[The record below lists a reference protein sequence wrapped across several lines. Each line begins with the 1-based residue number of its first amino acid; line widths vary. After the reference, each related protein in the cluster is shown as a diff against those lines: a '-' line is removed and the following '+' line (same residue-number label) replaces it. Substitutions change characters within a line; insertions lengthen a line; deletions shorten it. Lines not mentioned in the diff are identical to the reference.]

1 MFASSSPASLSS
13 QGEKAKA
20 GAGTGAGAGAGTGAG
35 GAGAGAGNNDSD
47 VLREA
52 CGIFGIIGSDDA
64 AEQTALGLHAL
75 QHRGQD
81 GCGIVSYDGRYFHAE
96 RALGLVGDSLAKREK
111 IERLPGLLALGHNRY
126 ATSGFTKD
134 EKDVQPMFA
143 ELDIGGVALAHNG
156 NFTNGLSLRKKLVGE
171 GSIFQSHSDSEV
183 LIHLLARARGSL
195 TERLLSVLGE
205 LRGGFSIGL
214 LAKDMLIGLRDPHG
228 LRPLLLG
235 STRDGGVIVASE
247 SCALDIIDAEYR
259 REIAPGEVVV
269 VSRRRARGLVEARSF
284 FGDKRGL
291 AKKED
296 KKENKDEQG
305 KERIKLFCASKRF
318 AAPVAR
324 RSCVFEHIYFSRPD
338 SLVASSPPNGADR
351 GHGNSHGRGNG
362 KEKEQVSKEVPN
374 RSIYQVRKRLG
385 AVLAEEAAGSLPA
398 CDSVVPIPDSGVAAA
413 LGFAEGMGLPIDF
426 AIIRNH
432 YVGRTFIEP
441 QQEIRH
447 FGVRLKHNADRALL
461 RGKRVVLIDDSL
473 VRGTTSRKIIALVR
487 QAGALEV
494 HMRIASP
501 PITHPCHYGVDTPER
516 DELLASRLSVR
527 QMAKRIGCDS
537 LEFLS
542 AAGLYRALEGC
553 EGGGTDGEG
562 WCSACFTGEYPVEL
576 IDEEFGKAAYGQLS
590 LLSRE

>member
-1 MFASSSPASLSS
+1 MTFASKPPVSSREGSRRTTALPR
-13 QGEKAKA
+13 
-20 GAGTGAGAGAGTGAG
+20 TGDG
-35 GAGAGAGNNDSD
+35 D

-81 GCGIVSYDGRYFHAE
+81 GCGIVSYDGRYFRAE

-111 IERLPGLLALGHNRY
+111 MERLSGALALGHNRY
-126 ATSGFTKD
+126 ATSGCTRD

-205 LRGGFSIGL
+205 LRGGFAIGL
-214 LAKDMLIGLRDPHG
+214 LAHDLLIGLRDPHG

-235 STRDGGVIVASE
+235 STRDGAVIVTSE

-259 REIAPGEVVV
+259 REIAPGEMVV
-269 VSRRRARGLVEARSF
+269 VSRRRARGLTEARLF
-284 FGDKRGL
+284 FGDRRVQ
-291 AKKED
+291 AKKD
-296 KKENKDEQG
+296 NKKEGEKEEGSEQG
-305 KERIKLFCASKRF
+305 KERKSLFCASERF

-338 SLVASSPPNGADR
+338 SLVSSMSNDADSSKEKSK
-351 GHGNSHGRGNG
+351 GNSNSKVIG
-362 KEKEQVSKEVPN
+362 KEGAPKVFR

-385 AVLAEEAAGSLPA
+385 AVLAEEASGSLPA

-413 LGFAEGMGLPIDF
+413 LGFAEVVGLPIDF

-461 RGKRVVLIDDSL
+461 QGKRVILIDDSL

-487 QAGALEV
+487 QAGAREV

-527 QMAKRIGCDS
+527 QMGKRIGCDS

-542 AAGLYRALEGC
+542 AGGLYRALEGC
-553 EGGGTDGEG
+553 EGGGANGEG
-562 WCSACFTGEYPVEL
+562 WCSACFTGEYPVDL
-576 IDEEFGKAAYGQLS
+576 IDEQFGKAAYGQLS

>member
-1 MFASSSPASLSS
+1 MILAASSAVSACSR
-13 QGEKAKA
+13 
-20 GAGTGAGAGAGTGAG
+20 GAEDG
-35 GAGAGAGNNDSD
+35 D

-64 AEQTALGLHAL
+64 AEQTVLGLHAL

-81 GCGIVSYDGRYFHAE
+81 GCGIVSYDGRYFRAE
-96 RALGLVGDSLAKREK
+96 RALGLVGDSLAKRERM
-111 IERLPGLLALGHNRY
+111 ERLCGALALGHNRY
-126 ATSGFTKD
+126 ATSGFTRD

-171 GSIFQSHSDSEV
+171 GSIFQSYSDSEV

-205 LRGGFSIGL
+205 LRGGFAIGL

-235 STRDGGVIVASE
+235 STRDGGVIVTSE

-259 REIAPGEVVV
+259 REIAPGEIVV

-284 FGDKRGL
+284 FGDK
-291 AKKED
+291 KDKEKD
-296 KKENKDEQG
+296 KKEEKG
-305 KERIKLFCASKRF
+305 KERQRLFCGSQRF

-338 SLVASSPPNGADR
+338 SLVASQREGNNKDKGLGNDK
-351 GHGNSHGRGNG
+351 GNS
-362 KEKEQVSKEVPN
+362 KERDAELPK

-385 AVLAEEAAGSLPA
+385 AVLAEEAAGSLPE

-413 LGFAEGMGLPIDF
+413 LGFADGMGLPIDF
-426 AIIRNH
+426 AITRNH

-447 FGVRLKHNADRALL
+447 FGVRLKHNADKALL

-487 QAGALEV
+487 QAGAKEV

-501 PITHPCHYGVDTPER
+501 PITHPCHYGVDTPDR
-516 DELLASRLSVR
+516 DELLASRLSVK

-537 LEFLS
+537 LGFLS

-553 EGGGTDGEG
+553 EGGKADGGG
-562 WCSACFTGEYPVEL
+562 WCSACFTGVYPVEL
-576 IDEEFGKAAYGQLS
+576 VDEEFGKAAYGQLS

>member
-1 MFASSSPASLSS
+1 MTFASSLPASSP
-13 QGEKAKA
+13 
-20 GAGTGAGAGAGTGAG
+20 GAEDG
-35 GAGAGAGNNDSD
+35 D

-64 AEQTALGLHAL
+64 AEQTVLGLHAL

-81 GCGIVSYDGRYFHAE
+81 GCGIVSYDGRYFRAE
-96 RALGLVGDSLAKREK
+96 HALGLVGDSLAKREK
-111 IERLPGLLALGHNRY
+111 MERLHGALALGHNRY
-126 ATSGFTKD
+126 ATSGLTRD

-205 LRGGFSIGL
+205 LRGGFAIGL
-214 LAKDMLIGLRDPHG
+214 LATDMLIGLRDPHG

-235 STRDGGVIVASE
+235 RTRDGGVIVTSE
-247 SCALDIIDAEYR
+247 SCALDIIDAEYQ
-259 REIAPGEVVV
+259 REIAPGEIVV
-269 VSRRRARGLVEARSF
+269 VSHRRSRGLVEARSF
-284 FGDKRGL
+284 FGDRKEKG
-291 AKKED
+291 KKED
-296 KKENKDEQG
+296 KKGEKDEKDEQG
-305 KERIKLFCASKRF
+305 KERRKLFCASKRF

-338 SLVASSPPNGADR
+338 SLVSSQRADKDKDKAC
-351 GHGNSHGRGNG
+351 GNG
-362 KEKEQVSKEVPN
+362 SEGAKEEGK

-413 LGFAEGMGLPIDF
+413 LGFAEGLGLPIDF

-447 FGVRLKHNADRALL
+447 FGVRLKHNADKALL
-461 RGKRVVLIDDSL
+461 CGKRVVLIDDSL
-473 VRGTTSRKIIALVR
+473 VRGTTSRKIIALMR
-487 QAGALEV
+487 QAGAKEI

-501 PITHPCHYGVDTPER
+501 PITHPCYYGVDTPER
-516 DELLASRLSVR
+516 KELLASRFSMR
-527 QMAKRIGCDS
+527 QMVKWIGCDT
-537 LEFLS
+537 LGFLS
-542 AAGLYRALEGC
+542 AKGLYRGLEGC
-553 EGGGTDGEG
+553 EGGTADGGG

>member
-1 MFASSSPASLSS
+1 MGRTDLLSAELVVSVSSSSVSS
-13 QGEKAKA
+13 
-20 GAGTGAGAGAGTGAG
+20 TSPG
-35 GAGAGAGNNDSD
+35 GDDD

-52 CGIFGIIGSDDA
+52 CGIFGIIDSDDA

-81 GCGIVSYDGRYFHAE
+81 GCGIVSYDGRYFRAE
-96 RALGLVGDSLAKREK
+96 RALGLVGDSLAKRERM
-111 IERLPGLLALGHNRY
+111 ERLPGALALGHNRY
-126 ATSGFTKD
+126 ATSGLTRD
-134 EKDVQPMFA
+134 ERDVQPMFA

-205 LRGGFSIGL
+205 LRGGFAIGL

-235 STRDGGVIVASE
+235 STRDGGAIVASE

-269 VSRRRARGLVEARSF
+269 FSRRRVRGFVEARSF
-284 FGDKRGL
+284 FGDKRGQSR
-291 AKKED
+291 KEDRKED
-296 KKENKDEQG
+296 KKEDKSEGEKESGEQG
-305 KERIKLFCASKRF
+305 KGRQRLFCASKRF

-338 SLVASSPPNGADR
+338 SLVASMSKGAHRSNSKDNSKDR
-351 GHGNSHGRGNG
+351 GKDSG
-362 KEKEQVSKEVPN
+362 KAVEAEVSR

-385 AVLAEEAAGSLPA
+385 AVLAEEAEGSLPV

-413 LGFAEGMGLPIDF
+413 LGFAERLGLSLDF

-487 QAGALEV
+487 QAGAKEV

-516 DELLASRLSVR
+516 GELLASRLSVG
-527 QMAKRIGCDS
+527 QMAKRIDCDS
-537 LEFLS
+537 LAFLS
-542 AAGLYRALEGC
+542 EKGLYRALEGC
-553 EGGGTDGEG
+553 EGGDSDGGG
-562 WCSACFTGEYPVEL
+562 WCSACFTGRYPVEL

>member
-1 MFASSSPASLSS
+1 MTLAASSAVSACSR
-13 QGEKAKA
+13 
-20 GAGTGAGAGAGTGAG
+20 GAEDG
-35 GAGAGAGNNDSD
+35 D

-64 AEQTALGLHAL
+64 AEQTVLGLHAL

-81 GCGIVSYDGRYFHAE
+81 GCGIVSYDGRYFRAE
-96 RALGLVGDSLAKREK
+96 RALGLVGDSLAKRERM
-111 IERLPGLLALGHNRY
+111 ERLCGALALGHNRY
-126 ATSGFTKD
+126 ATSGLTRD

-205 LRGGFSIGL
+205 LRGGFAIGL

-235 STRDGGVIVASE
+235 STRDGGVIVTSE

-259 REIAPGEVVV
+259 REIAPGEIVV

-284 FGDKRGL
+284 FGDK
-291 AKKED
+291 KD
-296 KKENKDEQG
+296 KKEEKEKDKNKILQG
-305 KERIKLFCASKRF
+305 KERQRLFCGSQRF

-338 SLVASSPPNGADR
+338 SLVASQR
-351 GHGNSHGRGNG
+351 VEGNSKGN
-362 KEKEQVSKEVPN
+362 SKERDAELPK

-385 AVLAEEAAGSLPA
+385 AVLAEEAAGSLPE

-426 AIIRNH
+426 AITRNH

-447 FGVRLKHNADRALL
+447 FGVRLKHNADKALL

-516 DELLASRLSVR
+516 DELLASRLSVK

-537 LEFLS
+537 LGFLS
-542 AAGLYRALEGC
+542 AGGCIGLWRVARGGRRTAGAGVARVLRGC
-553 EGGGTDGEG
+553 
-562 WCSACFTGEYPVEL
+562 
-576 IDEEFGKAAYGQLS
+576 ILS
-590 LLSRE
+590 SWSTRSLARLLMVS

>member
-1 MFASSSPASLSS
+1 MSVAPPLSPPPSMDS
-13 QGEKAKA
+13 QEAA
-20 GAGTGAGAGAGTGAG
+20 
-35 GAGAGAGNNDSD
+35 DSD

-52 CGIFGIIGSDDA
+52 CGIFGIIGSFDA

-81 GCGIVSYDGRYFHAE
+81 GCGIVSYDGRYFRAE

-111 IERLPGLLALGHNRY
+111 IERLHGVLALGHNRY
-126 ATSGFTKD
+126 ATSGVAKD
-134 EKDVQPMFA
+134 LTNVQPMFA

-156 NFTNGLSLRKKLVGE
+156 NFTNGLSLRKKLVAE

-195 TERLLSVLGE
+195 TERLLSALGE
-205 LRGGFSIGL
+205 LRGGFAIAL

-235 STRDGGVIVASE
+235 STRDGGVIVTSE

-259 REIAPGEVVV
+259 REIAPGEIVVF
-269 VSRRRARGLVEARSF
+269 SLRRARGLVEARSF
-284 FGDKRGL
+284 FGDRRGQ
-291 AKKED
+291 AKKD
-296 KKENKDEQG
+296 DNSKNKNEQG
-305 KERIKLFCASKRF
+305 KEKKKLFCASKRF

-338 SLVASSPPNGADR
+338 SLVASSPPNGAEKGNAR
-351 GHGNSHGRGNG
+351 GQGRCRDNGNGNGNG
-362 KEKEQVSKEVPN
+362 KEKEEVLK

-385 AVLAEEAAGSLPA
+385 AVLAEEAVGSLPA
-398 CDSVVPIPDSGVAAA
+398 CDCVVPIPDSGVAAA
-413 LGFAEGMGLPIDF
+413 LGFAEGLGLPIDF

-447 FGVRLKHNADRALL
+447 FGVRLKHNADKALL

-516 DELLASRLSVR
+516 DELLAARLSAK
-527 QMAKRIGCDS
+527 QMAKHIGCDS
-537 LEFLS
+537 LAFLS
-542 AAGLYRALEGC
+542 AGGLYRALEGC
-553 EGGGTDGEG
+553 EGGDAEGGG
-562 WCSACFTGEYPVEL
+562 WCSACFTGVYPVEL

-590 LLSRE
+590 LLARE

>member
-1 MFASSSPASLSS
+1 MSGVPPLSTSLPLASQEAAD
-13 QGEKAKA
+13 GDA
-20 GAGTGAGAGAGTGAG
+20 
-35 GAGAGAGNNDSD
+35 
-47 VLREA
+47 LREA
-52 CGIFGIIGSDDA
+52 CGIFGIIGSFDA

-81 GCGIVSYDGRYFHAE
+81 GCGIVSYDGRYFRAE
-96 RALGLVGDSLAKREK
+96 RALGLVGDSLATREK
-111 IERLPGLLALGHNRY
+111 MERLHGALALGHNRY
-126 ATSGFTKD
+126 ATSGVAKD
-134 EKDVQPMFA
+134 LTNVQPMFA
-143 ELDIGGVALAHNG
+143 ELGIGGVALAHNG

-205 LRGGFSIGL
+205 LRGGFAIGL

-235 STRDGGVIVASE
+235 STRDGGVIVTSE

-259 REIAPGEVVV
+259 REIAPGEIVV
-269 VSRRRARGLVEARSF
+269 VSMRRARGLVEARSF
-284 FGDKRGL
+284 FGDRRVQ
-291 AKKED
+291 AKT
-296 KKENKDEQG
+296 ENKTENKNEQG
-305 KERIKLFCASKRF
+305 KEKKKLFCASKRF

-338 SLVASSPPNGADR
+338 SLVASSPPNGAEK
-351 GHGNSHGRGNG
+351 GNGRGNG
-362 KEKEQVSKEVPN
+362 NGKGNGKERDGEALK

-385 AVLAEEAAGSLPA
+385 AVLAEEAVGSLPA

-413 LGFAEGMGLPIDF
+413 LGFAEGLGLPIDF

-447 FGVRLKHNADRALL
+447 FGVRLKHNADKALL

-516 DELLASRLSVR
+516 DELLAARLSAR
-527 QMAKRIGCDS
+527 QMAKHIGCDS
-537 LEFLS
+537 LAFLS
-542 AAGLYRALEGC
+542 EGGLYRALEGC
-553 EGGGTDGEG
+553 EGGDAEGGG
-562 WCSACFTGEYPVEL
+562 WCSACFTGVYPVEL
-576 IDEEFGKAAYGQLS
+576 IDEQFGKAAYGQLS